1 MATLMSFLNISF
13 FIAFAGIPL
22 VPSFIVFSIG
32 FYMRL
37 CNSVGFNF
45 SRAVVSV
52 VNFRVSAKRVGD
64 FLLMKELDM
73 RPVDEPNDQELAIKI
88 DNLNFSWKQDEFSL
102 KNINVQVKKGDFV
115 SIVGPVGSGKV
126 KFFIHINF
134 WLERNNFFFEEFIV
148 TWNGWRI
155 GKLHWSNF

>member
-13 FIAFAGIPL
+13 FITFAGIPL
-22 VPSFIVFSIG
+22 IPSYIVFSIG

-52 VNFRVSAKRVGD
+52 INFRVSSKRVEE
-64 FLLMKELDM
+64 FLLMKELDLKSVSTM
-73 RPVDEPNDQELAIKI
+73 SNPIVAIKME
-88 DNLNFSWKQDEFSL
+88 NLNFSWKQDEFSL
-102 KNINVQVKKGDFV
+102 KNINIEVKKGDFV

-126 KFFIHINF
+126 ILFYLF
-134 WLERNNFFFEEFIV
+134 RIV
-148 TWNGWRI
+148 N
-155 GKLHWSNF
+155 